1 MKNIFS
7 ILISVVLF
15 LNITLIRAEDNN
27 NQIKKIKFKKKS
39 PTKAL
44 FMGMV
49 LPGSGEFYNKKYLK
63 GIIFL
68 SAGLYLGYKS
78 YYYYDRQKDYYD
90 KYLIDQNQ
98 KTYEKYKENYDK
110 MQSYI
115 YFYIINLAIS
125 KLDGVVESYL
135 YNWHVEDI
143 ELKSEINKDN
153 VTFVISKKL

>member
-15 LNITLIRAEDNN
+15 LNITLIRAEDTN
-27 NQIKKIKFKKKS
+27 NQIKKFKFKKKS

-63 GIIFL
+63 GVIFL

-78 YYYYDRQKDYYD
+78 YYYYDKQKDYYD

-125 KLDGVVESYL
+125 TLDGVVESYL